1 MRALPPAPARPSPPD
16 RPARTVGAVPNER
29 ALPRPL
35 ALATLVTLAGASL
48 GVAAQVVEETQ
59 REQRPPRAWDGTLG
73 FVVSHGPPYAGS
85 ARRST
90 AITPGL
96 GLRWGR
102 FSLVSRSAF
111 SVRGTDAAAGG
122 GLRVELADGERLR
135 VGLGLRT
142 DSGRQASDSS
152 ELRGL
157 GDVRRTL
164 RLRLSVSYRLD
175 DGWRL
180 RANALADALG
190 RGTGLLGD
198 LQLSRDLMLATNLNA
213 NATLSLGFSDRRHM
227 QAYYG
232 ITPEQAQNS
241 GYAESRAAAGLRD
254 VSLNL
259 GLRRGLSS
267 HWALFGGAGVSRLV
281 GPAARSPIAFERTSW
296 GLNAGLVYRF

>member
-1 MRALPPAPARPSPPD
+1 MRPPTCRPNPLGPD
-16 RPARTVGAVPNER
+16 RRHR
-29 ALPRPL
+29 W
-35 ALATLVTLAGASL
+35 LAGLLLA
-48 GVAAQVVEETQ
+48 VAAGGAAGQAIEETQ
-59 REQRPPRAWDGTLG
+59 REQRPARNWDATVG
-73 FVVSHGPPYAGS
+73 FIVSHGAPYAGS
-85 ARRST
+85 AQRST
-90 AITPGL
+90 TVTPGL

-142 DSGRQASDSS
+142 DGGRQESDSP

-180 RANALADALG
+180 RASALADALG

-198 LQLSRDLMLATNLNA
+198 LQLSRDMALAYDLNA
-213 NATLSLGFSDRRHM
+213 NATLALGFSDRRHM

-232 ITPEQAQNS
+232 ITPEQAQRS
-241 GYAESRAAAGLRD
+241 GYAESRASAGLRD
-254 VSLNL
+254 VSLSL

-267 HWALFGGAGVSRLV
+267 RWALFGGASVSRLV

-296 GLNAGLVYRF
+296 GLSAGLVHRF